1 MDGKTFRGFRNTV
14 TLVLV
19 TFLAACADGSV
30 RIPISPEAQSR
41 EFPDVSVVPLTAD
54 NIAGF
59 AATTL
64 PAQTTV
70 LPKSGKWTYRIGD
83 GDLLNITVFDHTELA
98 TSTAEKPGAA
108 ASAVL
113 VQADGTFFYPFV
125 GKVRAAG
132 LTAEEIRTA
141 LTERLTTYFP
151 DPQVAV
157 QIVEFNAQS
166 IVVAGEVGAPR
177 SVALSTKPLQLL
189 EAINAA
195 GGLTPLADT
204 AHVTVQRGGTV
215 YDVNLRAFLSE
226 GLANNNPVLMAGDIV
241 TVRRQVAQE
250 AYIMGSVKSPSIVN
264 LAVDPITL
272 TQALARQGG
281 LDEVRADAR
290 GVFVFRQAGARTTVY
305 QLDVSSPGGWLIG
318 NRFMLMSGDVIYV
331 TRSPLSKWNDTIS
344 RLLPSVSAG
353 KSVATTAR

>member
-1 MDGKTFRGFRNTV
+1 MDGKKLRDFRNTA
-14 TLVLV
+14 TLVLI

-30 RIPISPEAQSR
+30 RIPISPEAQNR
-41 EFPDVSVVPLTAD
+41 AFPDVSVVTLTAE
-54 NIAGF
+54 NISGF
-59 AATTL
+59 ATTAS
-64 PAQTTV
+64 PAQSTG
-70 LPKSGKWTYRIGD
+70 LPKSGKWTYRIGE
-83 GDLLNITVFDHTELA
+83 GDLLNVTVFDHTELA
-98 TSTAEKPGAA
+98 TSNGEKHGAA
-108 ASAVL
+108 AAAVL

-141 LTERLTTYFP
+141 LTQQLTTYFP
-151 DPQVAV
+151 NPQVAV
-157 QIVEFNAQS
+157 HIVEFNAQS
-166 IVVAGEVGAPR
+166 IVVAGEVGTPR
-177 SVALSTKPLQLL
+177 SVSLSTKPLQLL

-204 AHVTVQRGGTV
+204 AHVTVQRSGKV

-226 GLANNNPVLMAGDIV
+226 GLANNNPVLTAGDIV
-241 TVRRQVAQE
+241 TVRRQVSQE

-290 GVFVFRQAGARTTVY
+290 GVFVFRQTGARTTVY

-318 NRFMLMSGDVIYV
+318 NRFMLLSGDVIYV

-353 KSVATTAR
+353 QSVSNTAR